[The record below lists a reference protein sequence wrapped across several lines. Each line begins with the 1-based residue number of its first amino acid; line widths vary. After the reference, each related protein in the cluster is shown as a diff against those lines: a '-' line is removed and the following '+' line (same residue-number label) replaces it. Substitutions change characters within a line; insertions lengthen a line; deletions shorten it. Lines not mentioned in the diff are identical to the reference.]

1 MTEQKDHM
9 EMHARKHIKLSPKR
23 FKFMLGVH
31 AMSNLNLNIMIGVGE
46 LRKHR
51 KDVVHHI

>member
-1 MTEQKDHM
+1 M

-51 KDVVHHI
+51 KDVVPHI